1 MVLSGVM
8 VLLKELGEVANK
20 SQWLLLP
27 ELLSFEL
34 THYPPRIYYY
44 ALKNSMIDGVL

>member
-1 MVLSGVM
+1 MILSDVM
-8 VLLKELGEVANK
+8 ALFEELGEVANK
-20 SQWLLLP
+20 SQWLLSP

-44 ALKNSMIDGVL
+44 AFKNSMIDRVL